1 MTSEAKTLA
10 NRQNAQESTGPRT
23 PHGKAVASLPVSP
36 RHCRGFLLLTTGSS
50 LNPGAP
56 GLPTL
61 PTRPQTKN
69 LLLRNEPKSSWY
81 PKITN
86 PFIAKAYEAKA
97 AFSLSRKRTQ
107 TAQKKKRTQTFLVD
121 KDHKS
126 CFCKGLRRPTC
137 IFVIKKTNPNEP
149 KLPRKK
155 RFFTK
160 RTQLFLVLK
169 VRKSLFCK
177 GLRRQGCIFAIKK
190 TNPNEPNFSA
200 RYAHPSSLIPR
211 PRRVAASSEASR
223 WQRPQMSL
231 EPRFLVAN
239 VAIAGKM
246 DLEIEPC
253 RVCNLFAHAESQG
266 DRWSIG

>member
-107 TAQKKKRTQTFLVD
+107 TAQKKKVFYETNPNLLGGQGSQVLFLQRFTKANVHFRYQENEPKRTQTAQ
-121 KDHKS
+121 
-126 CFCKGLRRPTC
+126 
-137 IFVIKKTNPNEP
+137 KKKVFYETNPTLLGTQGSQILILQRLTKARLHFRHQENEP
-149 KLPRKK
+149 
-155 RFFTK
+155 K
-160 RTQLFLVLK
+160 RTQLQ
-169 VRKSLFCK
+169 RP
-177 GLRRQGCIFAIKK
+177 LR
-190 TNPNEPNFSA
+190 
-200 RYAHPSSLIPR
+200 SSLIPHPSSPPGGSLKR
-211 PRRVAASSEASR
+211 SFPMAAPANEPGAPISR
-223 WQRPQMSL
+223 CKC
-231 EPRFLVAN
+231 
-239 VAIAGKM
+239 GH
-246 DLEIEPC
+246 C
-253 RVCNLFAHAESQG
+253 R
-266 DRWSIG
+266 